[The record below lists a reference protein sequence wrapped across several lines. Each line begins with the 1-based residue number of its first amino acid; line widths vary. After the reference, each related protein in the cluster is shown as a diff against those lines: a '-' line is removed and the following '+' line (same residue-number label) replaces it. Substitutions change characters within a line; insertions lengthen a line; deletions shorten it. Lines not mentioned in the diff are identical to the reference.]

1 MQQQKVRVENMGK
14 EQAAVMELIWDLIR
28 GKNENISKVDYF
40 PQKVPFLPE
49 NSSKYF
55 ERATPESQ
63 GIPSHKI
70 RELLEKM
77 SQSKNL
83 NMHTV
88 MILRNGKIIGEC
100 AFYPYKKE
108 IWHATYSLCKS
119 ITSMAIGFLIQENK
133 LSLQDKVFDIFS
145 SRLSL
150 MGILRRK
157 ETTVEELLTMTS
169 HAVFN
174 ETGAISGN
182 DWIKGF
188 MESPNHKMESGEF
201 SYNSMNSYML
211 SAIVTE
217 ITGETM
223 LEYLE
228 PRLFLP
234 LGITQ
239 VFWETCPKGVTKGGW
254 GLFLCPEDAAKL
266 GQLYLQKGIWE
277 GKQILNEEWIRES
290 TSKKAEVPEETGFTG
305 YGYQIWMGKR
315 PKSYVFNG
323 MMGQNVF
330 VYPDMNMVIVT
341 TAGNQEFFQGCQLQ
355 EILEHVFPP
364 SYIPYGEIQENLR
377 EWGKLKALSGQL
389 ESPMNKSSIREGGW
403 PKNKYGNKRKH
414 KICCCEN
421 KKKWK
426 QMIIERLS
434 GRTFHL
440 EQQSAGLYPLVM
452 QVFHN
457 NYTDGIKTISFK
469 KNGKDLKAVIQ
480 EGEEQIEIPLFF
492 DRAGITEIAIHQES
506 YLAAVEAEAASDED
520 GVPVL
525 KVKISYLED
534 AMQRRMKFFFYDD
547 NLVLQMDETPGRKMI
562 TEGLNSVAASV
573 ADNIIIRNLKG
584 NSKTDLI
591 KILMESTISPVIE
604 MTEEGQ

>member
-1 MQQQKVRVENMGK
+1 MGK

-49 NSSKYF
+49 NSKRYF

-63 GIPSHKI
+63 GIPSDKI

-77 SQSKNL
+77 SQSENL

-88 MILRNGKIIGEC
+88 MVLRNGKIIGEC
-100 AFYPYKKE
+100 AFYPYRKE

-119 ITSMAIGFLIQENK
+119 ITSMAIGFLIQEGK

-145 SRLSL
+145 NRLSL

-182 DWIKGF
+182 DWIRGF
-188 MESPNHKMESGEF
+188 MESPSHKMESGEF
-201 SYNSMNSYML
+201 AYNSMNSYML

-239 VFWETCPKGVTKGGW
+239 VFWETCPKGITKGGW

-266 GQLYLQKGIWE
+266 GQLYLQKGRWE
-277 GKQILNEEWIRES
+277 GKQILNEEWIQAS
-290 TSKKAEVPEETGFTG
+290 TSKKAEVPEETGFAG
-305 YGYQIWMGKR
+305 YGYQIWMGMR
-315 PKSYVFNG
+315 PESFVFNG

-330 VYPDMNMVIVT
+330 VYPDMNLVIVT
-341 TAGNQEFFQGCQLQ
+341 TAGNQEFFQGCELQ
-355 EILEHVFPP
+355 EILEEVFPI
-364 SYIPYGEIQENLR
+364 SYVPFVELPENPWQWR
-377 EWGKLKALSGQL
+377 KLKALVDRL
-389 ESPMNKSSIREGGW
+389 ESPKKNSPVRKGGW
-403 PKNKYGNKRKH
+403 SRNQYGRQRKH
-414 KICCCEN
+414 EN
-421 KKKWK
+421 SGREDRKKWERE
-426 QMIIERLS
+426 ITERLS
-434 GRTFHL
+434 GRTFCL
-440 EQQSAGLYPLVM
+440 EQQSVGLYPLVM

-457 NYTDGIKTISFK
+457 NYTEGIKTISFEK
-469 KNGKDLKAVIQ
+469 KERALQAVIR
-480 EGEEQIEIPLFF
+480 EGEEEIQVLLPF

-506 YLAAVEAEAASDED
+506 YLAAVEAEAACDED
-520 GVPVL
+520 GVLVL
-525 KVKISYLED
+525 KVKLSYLED
-534 AMQRRMKFFFYDD
+534 AMQRRMKFFFYHDG
-547 NLVLQMDETPGRKMI
+547 LILQMDETPGRKMI

-573 ADNIIIRNLKG
+573 ADNVIIRNLKG

-604 MTEEGQ
+604 LKEEGGR